1 MMVNTN
7 GKENV
12 NVRKCVNKSTYNRE
26 ESETK
31 KLRRIPF
38 KKKTER
44 VIAGTN
50 GVWKREENNKSMTT

>member
-1 MMVNTN
+1 MVT
-7 GKENV
+7 K
-12 NVRKCVNKSTYNRE
+12 KCVNKSIYNRE

-44 VIAGTN
+44 GIVRTN
-50 GVWKREENNKSMTT
+50 GIWKREENNKSMRT